1 MHGST
6 LSEYWRNKKIPRG
19 LRIQKAPAIGKH
31 DENFVKRWGE
41 ILNKCSLD
49 LMLLIINQVS
59 TEASTVKAEIE
70 KKKVDLREKF
80 GANFASIESSIKTT
94 VHQYKDKLLNIKLKK
109 IQA

>member
-19 LRIQKAPAIGKH
+19 LRIQKAPTLGKS

-49 LMLLIINQVS
+49 LMLLIIDQVS
-59 TEASTVKAEIE
+59 TEAGMVKTEI
-70 KKKVDLREKF
+70 KKLEDDLKKNRGPSF
-80 GANFASIESSIKTT
+80 PSIESSIKET
-94 VHQYKDKLLNIKLKK
+94 VGNYK
-109 IQA
+109 